1 MLYFKTTDL
10 YTLDTKIWKNILHS
24 YESKKN
30 TWICRQLKYCRLR
43 IRRQIVV
50 SLEIIVNA
58 FKRLTVS
65 LSTEILILAIAPFS
79 FILIGSFCELAVLP
93 DMYILLSAQEKKVP
107 TSSWG
112 DRHTH
117 LEAHSSKAFEPFTC
131 HYFSMPR

>member
-1 MLYFKTTDL
+1 MKV
-10 YTLDTKIWKNILHS
+10 KI
-24 YESKKN
+24 KKN
-30 TWICRQLKYCRLR
+30 W
-43 IRRQIVV
+43 IRRQIKYCKLRIRSESGI
-50 SLEIIVNA
+50 SLEIILNV

-79 FILIGSFCELAVLP
+79 FILIGSFCELAT
-93 DMYILLSAQEKKVP
+93 LSAQEEEVH